1 MSGACTAMRGEFEAS
16 VAGTLHRFD
25 TTLASVA
32 AIEER
37 CGDASIVDILN
48 RVVTG
53 RRARDLSDLLAAALV
68 ASGLAPDAASGLAG
82 GASLAEAEGF
92 VLALIAALGFEVGR
106 RDRDGERP
114 LADASFGGDGG
125 SSPSGR

>member
-1 MSGACTAMRGEFEAS
+1 MSRASCALHGTFEVS
-16 VAGTLHRFD
+16 VAGTPRRFD
-25 TTLASVA
+25 TTLATVA

-48 RVVTG
+48 GAVTG
-53 RRARDLSDLLAAALV
+53 RRARDLSDLLAAAL
-68 ASGLAPDAASGLAG
+68 ASSGVEAGTARDLAG
-82 GASLAEAEGF
+82 GASLAEAESF

-106 RDRDGERP
+106 RDGEGERP
-114 LADASFGGDGG
+114 LADASNGGDGG

>member
-1 MSGACTAMRGEFEAS
+1 M
-16 VAGTLHRFD
+16 AGTLHRFD

-32 AIEER
+32 AIEDR

-48 RVVTG
+48 RTVTG

-68 ASGLAPDAASGLAG
+68 ASGVAPEAASELAG
-82 GASLAEAEGF
+82 GASLAEAESF

-106 RDRDGERP
+106 RGRESERP
-114 LADASFGGDGG
+114 LAGASSGDNGG

>member
-1 MSGACTAMRGEFEAS
+1 MSRAANAMRGEFEAS

-32 AIEER
+32 AIEDR

-48 RVVTG
+48 RAVTG
-53 RRARDLSDLLAAALV
+53 RRARDLSDLLTAALA
-68 ASGLAPDAASGLAG
+68 ASGLAPDAASSLAG
-82 GASLAEAEGF
+82 GASLAEAESF

-106 RDRDGERP
+106 RERDGERP
-114 LADASFGGDGG
+114 LAGASNGGDGG
-125 SSPSGR
+125 SSASER